1 MFSAVFAAPAKG
13 LSVIKHASLGFG
25 AIAGLAALSALTMVV
40 APVALAGT
48 VHSADRVNYVL
59 FASDSDSTSM
69 SGSTDDIRRARAV
82 RNGQE
87 ALLYVRQGNAAYVIR
102 DPATLRQAKAIF
114 EPQEDLGAQQGE
126 LGRRQ
131 GELGAKQGE
140 LGAEQG
146 RLGALQANARPREAA
161 ELGRQQGELGRRQ
174 GELGKQQGELGR
186 QQGELGREQARLA
199 DIAQGQIRALIADAL
214 RRGLA
219 QRVN

>member
-1 MFSAVFAAPAKG
+1 M
-13 LSVIKHASLGFG
+13 IKHAIVGLG
-25 AIAGLAALSALTMVV
+25 ALAGLTAALTMVH
-40 APVALAGT
+40 APAAIAGT
-48 VHSADRVNYVL
+48 TQSADRVSYVL
-59 FASDSDSTSM
+59 FASGSDSTSM
-69 SGSTDDIRRARAV
+69 SGSMDDIRRARAY
-82 RNGQE
+82 RNGSE
-87 ALLYVRQGNAAYVIR
+87 GLLYARLGSAAYVIR

-114 EPQEDLGAQQGE
+114 KPQEEVGARQGE

-131 GELGAKQGE
+131 GELGKLQGE

-174 GELGKQQGELGR
+174 GELGRRQGELGR

-199 DIAQGQIRALIADAL
+199 NIAQGQIRALIADAI

-219 QRVN
+219 QRVD